1 LWKFLGQ
8 WRQCWMLMTRLI
20 NMILR
25 MTLRRKIL
33 QMMKTTRRRMMMMTR
48 WSGYQVRMKNT
59 LIKNMIPWCWLVLTK
74 TKMMKNY
81 PKAKPHGC
89 INTSIEKISLN
100 LMVAS
105 KYVNYNT
112 SVVQT

>member
-1 LWKFLGQ
+1 
-8 WRQCWMLMTRLI
+8 MLMTRLI

-59 LIKNMIPWCWLVLTK
+59 LIKNMIPWC
-74 TKMMKNY
+74 
-81 PKAKPHGC
+81 
-89 INTSIEKISLN
+89 
-100 LMVAS
+100 
-105 KYVNYNT
+105 
-112 SVVQT
+112 